1 MSIVNDLIVE
11 IYLANFYK
19 KHQKFD
25 IISQIQYRKR
35 TVKNKIR
42 NKIEK
47 TDIDKYVLKDIIKYI
62 FVSDIDFKYIT
73 ANISD
78 NLYILN
84 IKDEILSV
92 QISISRNPNLQS
104 INICLDQNDNPF
116 TTTIIVDS
124 NFVYWGTVDRYNGIL
139 EDIKSMIKSTII
151 TYLYTLIDY

>member
-1 MSIVNDLIVE
+1 MSVISDLVVY

-25 IISQIQYRKR
+25 IISQIQYREKA
-35 TVKNKIR
+35 VKNKI
-42 NKIEK
+42 NKVIDK
-47 TDIDKYVLKDIIKYI
+47 VNIDKYVLKEIIEYI
-62 FVSDIDFKYIT
+62 SASDIDFKYIT

-84 IKDEILSV
+84 IKDERVSV

-124 NFVYWGTVDRYNGIL
+124 NFVYWGTVDRYKGIL